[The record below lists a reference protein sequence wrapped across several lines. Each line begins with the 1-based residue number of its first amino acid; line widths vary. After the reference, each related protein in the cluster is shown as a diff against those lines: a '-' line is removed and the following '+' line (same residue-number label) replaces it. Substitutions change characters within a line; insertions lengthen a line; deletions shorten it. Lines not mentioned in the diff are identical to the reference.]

1 MQQTEKEINESSFHC
16 SIVSLSGFDRTM
28 KQWNNRTVEQG
39 ESIFIKLLFYLVI
52 LQLVVSCN
60 SSPDSLFQQQ
70 PAELTAIH
78 FENTITETE
87 EYNILEYEFVYNGGG
102 VAIAD
107 FNNDGWEDVFFSGN
121 MVDNKLYLN
130 QQNFEFKDITD
141 QAGVAGQ
148 DRWCTGIAIADVN
161 ADGWMDMYIGSTTY
175 EPASRRKN
183 LLYINQGLGEDGI
196 PTFEEM
202 GAAYG
207 LADSSHTMQSAFFD
221 YDKDGDL
228 DVYLAVNEM
237 DDIHL
242 PNKYRKKKE
251 DGDTKRIDKLFRNDW
266 DAAKGHPVFT
276 DVSRE
281 AGILIDGFSLGLNIS
296 DINKDGWQDI
306 YVTNDY
312 LTNDL
317 LYINNQDGT
326 FTNKAAEYF
335 KHTCYSAMGN
345 DVVDIN
351 NDGLLD
357 IVALDMLPEDNFRRK
372 TMLPNNNYTGYI
384 NNEKYGYQHQ
394 YVRNVL
400 QLNQGERPDTAGLLF
415 SEIAMLSGVSST
427 DWSWA
432 PVMADFDNDG
442 YKDLIVTNGFP
453 KDVTDR
459 DFMDYH
465 SDVGPYA
472 GQEML
477 LSKIPSVKI
486 NNYAYRNRGD
496 LTFEYMGEKWG
507 ITEPSFSNGAAYA
520 DLDNDGDMDYVV
532 NNIDDPAAIFKNQTP
547 ASNPNAHWLK
557 IQLKGTGK
565 NLQGIGTIIILKYKN
580 QTQYWEHSLTRG
592 YLSSSSPIIHFG
604 LGEHTIVD
612 ELVIK
617 WQDGTSQVRSNISA
631 DQLLTI
637 DQKNAGLA
645 QKDKPIA
652 LTPIFED
659 VTKNYQ
665 LNYEHYEMDYIDYN
679 VQPLL
684 MHKLSQYGP
693 GIAVGDINNDQLE
706 DFYVS
711 GSHFKRGRFFVQ
723 QAEGGFTMQ
732 DLLGEGV
739 EKEKLEEELGSLL
752 FDADMDGDLDLYL
765 VSGGYEY
772 TKENTVYQDRLFIN
786 DNGQFTKS
794 ETALPNI
801 LSSGSCVKAADFD
814 KDGDLDLFVGGR
826 VLSGEYPKP
835 VDSYILKNETENGQV
850 KFRIV
855 NEEIAPE
862 LNQLGMVCDALWTDY
877 NNDGW
882 TDLLVA
888 GEWMPLQIFKNKEG
902 ILSKESLTIKQSS
915 NQTINPN
922 GWWNSLVG
930 GDFDKDGDID
940 YIAGNLGLNT
950 LNKASEK
957 YPISIYGAD
966 FDGNK
971 GFDVVPAAYFLD
983 EERVP
988 QEFPFFGRGDIQKQM
1003 QIIRKHFRRHEEF
1016 ARATA
1021 TTMFSRFQEVEP
1033 LKLEANYLQTSYLE
1047 NKGDGTFLLSALP
1060 TEAQFAPIYGMA
1072 AGDFNQDGHLDVLL
1086 SGNDYGMEVS
1096 MGRHDAF
1103 NGLLLLGNGEG
1114 DFQLTSMQES
1124 GVVIPQDA
1132 KSLVRVATN
1141 NGDVWVAGQNGGQ
1154 LKFLQS
1160 PNSFNQ
1166 PIAIQ
1171 PLDAY
1176 AILTTNSGTS
1186 YRHEFYYGHTFLSQ
1200 SSRIFFPPENIQQ
1213 LEIFQFSGTSRIVNS
1228 EAN

>member
-1 MQQTEKEINESSFHC
+1 MQQTDKDLIDPLLQCSSVPLLTF
-16 SIVSLSGFDRTM
+16 SN
-28 KQWNNRTVEQG
+28 KQWNAG
-39 ESIFIKLLFYLVI
+39 LLFPIYLII
-52 LQLVVSCN
+52 LLFLASCQQAPN
-60 SSPDSLFQQQ
+60 SLFQQL
-70 PAELTAIH
+70 PAEQTNIQ
-78 FENTITETE
+78 FKNTITETE

-121 MVDNKLYLN
+121 MVENKLYLN
-130 QQNFEFKDITD
+130 QQNFEFKDITEK
-141 QAGVAGQ
+141 AGVAGK
-148 DRWCTGIAIADVN
+148 DRWCTGVTIADVN
-161 ADGWMDMYIGSTTY
+161 ADGWLDLYVGTTTY
-175 EPASRRKN
+175 EPAARRQN
-183 LLYINQGLGEDGI
+183 LLYINQGLNEDGI
-196 PTFEEM
+196 PTFQEM
-202 GAAYG
+202 GMAYG
-207 LADSSHTMQSAFFD
+207 LADTSHTMQSAFFD

-228 DVYLAVNEM
+228 DVYLAINEM

-251 DGDTKRIDKLFRNDW
+251 DGDTKRIDKLFRNDF
-266 DAAKGHPVFT
+266 DASKGHPVFT

-326 FTNKAAEYF
+326 FTNEAASYF

-372 TMLPNNNYTGYI
+372 TMLPNSNYTGYI
-384 NNEKYGYQHQ
+384 NNKKFGYQHQ

-415 SEIAMLSGVSST
+415 SEIAMLAGISST

-465 SDVGPYA
+465 SDVGAYA
-472 GQEML
+472 SQEML

-486 NNYAYRNRGD
+486 NNYAYRNKGD
-496 LTFEYMGEKWG
+496 LTFEYMGERWG
-507 ITEPSFSNGAAYA
+507 ITQPSFSNGATYA

-532 NNIDDPAAIFKNQTP
+532 NNINDPASIFKNFSVESAPTNNWIKIKLIGP
-547 ASNPNAHWLK
+547 DLNP
-557 IQLKGTGK
+557 
-565 NLQGIGTIIILKYKN
+565 QGIGATIEITYKD
-580 QTQYWEHSLTRG
+580 QQQYWEQSLTRG
-592 YLSSSSPIIHFG
+592 YLSAASPIIHFG
-604 LGEHTIVD
+604 LGEQTEVE
-612 ELVIK
+612 ELVIQ
-617 WQDGTSQVRSNISA
+617 WQDGKRQTITNIPSN
-631 DQLLTI
+631 QLLTI
-637 DQKNAGLA
+637 AYTDANAA
-645 QKDKPIA
+645 PSQNPSKVVSIM
-652 LTPIFED
+652 ED
-659 VTKNYQ
+659 VTKEYD
-665 LNYEHYEMDYIDYN
+665 LPFEHFEMDYTDYN

-711 GSHFKRGRFFVQ
+711 GSHFKRGRFFMQ
-723 QAEGGFTMQ
+723 QADGGFDIQ
-732 DLLGEGV
+732 DLLGVGE

-752 FDADMDGDLDLYL
+752 FDADRDGDLDLYL

-772 TKENTVYQDRLFIN
+772 TKGNEVYQDRLFLN
-786 DNGQFTKS
+786 ENGQFIKS
-794 ETALPNI
+794 ERALPKF

-850 KFRIV
+850 KFTIA
-855 NEEIAPE
+855 NEELAPS

-888 GEWMPLQIFKNKEG
+888 GEWMPLQFFKNEEG
-902 ILSKESLTIKQSS
+902 ILAKDNITIQQS
-915 NQTINPN
+915 NHQTIHPI

-930 GDFDKDGDID
+930 SDFDKDGDID

-950 LNKASEK
+950 LNKATEEQ
-957 YPISIYGAD
+957 PISIYAAD

-971 GFDVVPAAYFLD
+971 GFDIVPAVYFLD

-988 QEFPFFGRGDIQKQM
+988 KEFPYFGRGDLQKQM
-1003 QIIRKHFRRHEEF
+1003 QIVRKHFRQHAEF
-1016 ARATA
+1016 ARAT
-1021 TTMFSRFQEVEP
+1021 TPSMLSRFQQVEP
-1033 LKLEANYLQTSYLE
+1033 LKLTANYLQSSYLE
-1047 NKGDGTFLLSALP
+1047 NKGGGTFEITPLP
-1060 TEAQFAPIYGMA
+1060 IAAQFAPIYGLVVN
-1072 AGDFNQDGHLDVLL
+1072 DFNQDGHEDVLVG
-1086 SGNDYGMEVS
+1086 GNDFGMEVS
-1096 MGRHDAF
+1096 MGRHDAL
-1103 NGLLLLGNGEG
+1103 NGLLLTGDGTGN
-1114 DFQLTSMQES
+1114 FAPISMQES
-1124 GVVIPQDA
+1124 GVVIPFDA
-1132 KSLVRVATN
+1132 KSLVKLRAK
-1141 NGDVWVAGQNGGQ
+1141 DHDLYIAAQNQGQ
-1154 LKFLQS
+1154 LRLFKTATSTALEV
-1160 PNSFNQ
+1160 Q
-1166 PIAIQ
+1166 PQ
-1171 PLDAY
+1171 DAY
-1176 AILTTNSGTS
+1176 AIITDQSGKT
-1186 YRHEFYYGHTFLSQ
+1186 YRQEFYYGNTYLSQ
-1200 SSRIFFPPENIQQ
+1200 SSRQLTLPNNFQQ
-1213 LEIFQFSGTSRIVNS
+1213 VEIFQYTGTSRMVNV
-1228 EAN
+1228 E